1 MQNKL
6 EWQNENLKKIQKNL
20 DWIDNLPNGVLYRKN
35 AQIQNILIDKKE
47 NQIRLFFTDLRPSS
61 VKPLSGIMSRIDIKK
76 PLNLLAVYTQVML
89 LSLVWQK
96 TLNSIYLLGFG
107 AGRLP
112 MIFHHYFPDLI
123 IESTDIDKN
132 VLDIAKKYF
141 AIKEEPR
148 QKIYNED
155 GRAYLENQ
163 EKKYDII
170 LIDCYTGVG
179 RYPYPLSTKEF
190 FETCRQRLTKDGV
203 ISINI
208 LESDPLYESKVNTL
222 NSIFKNVYCFKNK
235 NTNVLF
241 ASNGEFL
248 DNNTILQRSTE
259 IQKKYNFEFSF
270 VEHVEYIKSYNNQ
283 FSNSYILS
291 DNSSYEVFLKSV
303 SPTDPMFKDI
313 SRNDICPCGS
323 GKKFKKCHGL
333 KKIEN

>member
-1 MQNKL
+1 MHNKL
-6 EWQNENLKKIQKNL
+6 DWQNENLKKIQKNL
-20 DWIDNLPNGVLYRKN
+20 DWLNNLPNGALYRKN
-35 AQIQNILIDKKE
+35 APIQNILIDKKD

-89 LSLVWQK
+89 LTLVWQK
-96 TLNSIYLLGFG
+96 TLSSIYLLGFG

-112 MIFHHYFPDLI
+112 MIFHHYFPNLI

-141 AIKEEPR
+141 AIKEETR

-163 EKKYDII
+163 DKKYNII

-179 RYPYPLSTKEF
+179 HYPYPLSTKEF
-190 FETCRQRLTKDGV
+190 FETCKQRLTKDGV

-222 NSIFKNVYCFKNK
+222 NSIFKNVYCFKND

-241 ASNGEFL
+241 ASNNDL
-248 DNNTILQRSTE
+248 IKKQTILQRATE
-259 IQKKYNFEFSF
+259 IQSEHNFEFPY
-270 VEHVEYIKSYNNQ
+270 VEHVEFINPYNNQ
-283 FSNSYILS
+283 FPNSDILS
-291 DNSSYEVFLKSV
+291 DNASEETFLKSV
-303 SPTDPMFKDI
+303 SPTDPMFKNI

-323 GKKFKKCHGL
+323 GKKYKKCHGL
-333 KKIEN
+333 KK